1 MGGPRRS
8 GALERPLVERVS
20 VGVLESMEP
29 DAGGSEL
36 FLSHRANVPP
46 SLLAL
51 CTPHL
56 LVVVWRLRRWDPRA
70 EVDTTHSVYNGEGHI
85 SVTIQHFEVVIVR
98 LYVQWVYKWEGAY
111 LSDL

>member
-8 GALERPLVERVS
+8 GALKHPLVERVS
-20 VGVLESMEP
+20 VGVLDSMEP
-29 DAGGSEL
+29 DGGGSEL

-56 LVVVWRLRRWDPRA
+56 LVVVRRLRRWDPRP
-70 EVDTTHSVYNGEGHI
+70 EVGVAHSVYNGEGHI
-85 SVTIQHFEVVIVR
+85 
-98 LYVQWVYKWEGAY
+98 
-111 LSDL
+111 